1 MIQSMTGYGSAT
13 VTSSRFHV
21 SAEIKSLNSKYI
33 EIYLKLPSYY
43 FYQEIILKNML
54 TQKLIRGKV
63 SVQLTIENLN
73 PTVER
78 IKINTDLLKAYYR
91 QINQLSEALQLK
103 ESLSLSTL
111 LSLPHVIQETNQQVD
126 EEEWQLVQEAITQAA
141 NALTENRLKEGKAL
155 LTDLTERA
163 NTIKQLL
170 LEIEP
175 FEADRINQIKARMK
189 SSLAELTEL
198 FSLSEDRFQQEVVY
212 YLEKYDFNEEK
223 VRLRAHLRS
232 LFELLEN
239 STENQGRKLQFLVQ
253 EMHREVN
260 TLGVKAYDANIQ
272 LRVVAMKEE
281 IEKLKEQLMNIV

>member
-1 MIQSMTGYGSAT
+1 MIQSMTGFGTAT

-63 SVQLTIENLN
+63 SVLLTIENLN
-73 PTVER
+73 PTVEG
-78 IKINTDLLKAYYR
+78 IKINTDLLKAYYH
-91 QINQLSEALQLK
+91 QINQLTEALQLQ
-103 ESLSLSTL
+103 EPLSLSTL

-126 EEEWQLVQEAITQAA
+126 EEEWQMVQQALTQAA
-141 NALTENRLKEGKAL
+141 TALIESRMKEGNALLA
-155 LTDLTERA
+155 DLTERA
-163 NTIKQLL
+163 NTIEQLL

-239 STENQGRKLQFLVQ
+239 STENQGRKLHFLVQ